1 MSDEIKKYMK
11 ELKEEFSKENL
22 KLKEEFSKENL
33 KFKEEISK
41 ENLKFKEEVS
51 KENLKFKEEIVN
63 GNLKLAEDFQHKL
76 DLTKAEISEETKRHM
91 GVLAEDYQHKL
102 DIVVE
107 GHQVLNKKIDDLRE
121 EVRADIKEVKDL
133 LKLTYSEL
141 DKKDRAIESECGK
154 LRTRIENLE
163 AAHP

>member
-1 MSDEIKKYMK
+1 MSDEIKKYMR
-11 ELKEEFSKENL
+11 ELKEEFSKENQ

-33 KFKEEISK
+33 KFKEELSNENQKRMEEYSK
-41 ENLKFKEEVS
+41 EN
-51 KENLKFKEEIVN
+51 I
-63 GNLKLAEDFQHKL
+63 KLSEDFQRKL

-121 EVRADIKEVKDL
+121 EVRADIKEVKDI

-141 DKKDRAIESECGK
+141 DKKDRAIEAECGK